1 MSQSQRVRAQ
11 VPLLFRCSAYVALAF
26 FTVFTVFPLAWLCY
40 TSFKPEQDIV
50 ANMIAWPSTWTFDNF
65 SQAWQIGAFP
75 HLFVNSILYSVV
87 TTVVVIILS
96 VAAGFAFAKIPSRF
110 TRFWFSFVL
119 VGLLITISSSVVPIF
134 VAETYLGITNT
145 RIGIIIPYIAFN
157 ISFAIYLAWSFVRS
171 IDNEII
177 DAARIDG
184 AGYIQ
189 IYWSVVLPM
198 ARPIVTTI
206 GIFTFQ
212 ACWVEYVLV
221 YMMSSDDTIRTVQV
235 GLSMLHGQLSY
246 NFGLLFA
253 AVMIATLPMMV
264 LYAFFRR
271 QLQAGFSMGSVKG

>member
-1 MSQSQRVRAQ
+1 MSYPHMVKAQ
-11 VPLLFRCSAYVALAF
+11 MPIAFRLAAYLALAF

-40 TSFKPEQDIV
+40 TSFKSEQDIV
-50 ANMIAWPSTWTFDNF
+50 SNIVALPTTWTLNNYA
-65 SQAWQIGAFP
+65 QAWTLGAFP
-75 HLFVNSILYSVV
+75 HLFFNSILYSAV
-87 TTVVVIILS
+87 TTVVVVLLS
-96 VAAGFAFAKIPSRF
+96 MAAGFAFAKIPSRY
-110 TRFWFSFVL
+110 TKVWFSFIL
-119 VGLLITISSSVVPIF
+119 LGLLVTISSSIVPIF

-177 DAARIDG
+177 EAARIDG
-184 AGYIQ
+184 APYLRV
-189 IYWSVVLPM
+189 YWSVVLPM
-198 ARPIVTTI
+198 SRPIVTTI
-206 GIFTFQ
+206 AIFTFQ

-253 AVMIATLPMMV
+253 AVMIATLPMMI
-264 LYAFFRR
+264 LYGCFRR
-271 QLQAGFSMGSVKG
+271 QLQSGFSMGSIKG